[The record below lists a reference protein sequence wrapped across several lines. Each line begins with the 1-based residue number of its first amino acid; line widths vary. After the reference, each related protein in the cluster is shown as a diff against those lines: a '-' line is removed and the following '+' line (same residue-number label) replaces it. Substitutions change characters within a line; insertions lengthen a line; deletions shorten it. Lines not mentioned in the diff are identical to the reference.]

1 MHVHEYVAD
10 GSLPQEIQAHTAQNQ
25 QGLPKEQLTVDLKT
39 CRKKK
44 EQPCNFVHYDAEDS
58 AKVNI
63 TYGIKMQMSYRI
75 SQSFPLIRSSVDSQY
90 IDDDS
95 IC

>member
-10 GSLPQEIQAHTAQNQ
+10 GSLPQETQAHTAQNQ

-44 EQPCNFVHYDAEDS
+44 KSNLVTLS
-58 AKVNI
+58 
-63 TYGIKMQMSYRI
+63 TMMQKTL
-75 SQSFPLIRSSVDSQY
+75 PK
-90 IDDDS
+90 
-95 IC
+95 